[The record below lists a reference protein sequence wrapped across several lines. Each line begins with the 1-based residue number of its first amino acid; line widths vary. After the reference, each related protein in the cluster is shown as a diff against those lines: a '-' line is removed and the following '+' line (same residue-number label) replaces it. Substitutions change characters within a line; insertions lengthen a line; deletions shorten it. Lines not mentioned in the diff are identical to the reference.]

1 MNHEPRGPEMRPS
14 GWRLRKACVGWL
26 RRERKPNLS
35 EPAKCSQRLA
45 GFRWCNVRSAVWQPA
60 KCCEHFAGAVV
71 RQAILVRHAIQSVD
85 ARRGGALEVKKTPA
99 QCCVRLAGHEG
110 AMFQRVR
117 LAGSIPR
124 QCPYYDCNRPPRCV
138 WSDEEKQWL
147 RDLAAR
153 HVPHGTCLKG
163 SGPMLGLSFDAE
175 QGCWLSVCIH
185 GCSRYCRLL
194 KTFVVVIGKSEHEA
208 AGRILM

>member
-26 RRERKPNLS
+26 WRERKPNLS

-45 GFRWCNVRSAVWQPA
+45 GFRWCNVCSAVWQPA

-71 RQAILVRHAIQSVD
+71 HQTILVRHAIQSVD

-124 QCPYYDCNRPPRCV
+124 QCPITIATVPRG
-138 WSDEEKQWL
+138 
-147 RDLAAR
+147 AY
-153 HVPHGTCLKG
+153 
-163 SGPMLGLSFDAE
+163 GPMRKSGGFAIWRPAMFRT
-175 QGCWLSVCIH
+175 G
-185 GCSRYCRLL
+185 
-194 KTFVVVIGKSEHEA
+194 FV
-208 AGRILM
+208 

>member
-14 GWRLRKACVGWL
+14 GWRLRKVCVGWL
-26 RRERKPNLS
+26 WRERKPNLS
-35 EPAKCSQRLA
+35 EPAKRYERLA

-71 RQAILVRHAIQSVD
+71 HQTILVRHAIQSVD

-99 QCCVRLAGHEG
+99 QCCERLAGHEG

-124 QCPYYDCNRPPRCV
+124 QCPHYDCNRPP
-138 WSDEEKQWL
+138 W
-147 RDLAAR
+147 
-153 HVPHGTCLKG
+153 
-163 SGPMLGLSFDAE
+163 
-175 QGCWLSVCIH
+175 CI
-185 GCSRYCRLL
+185 
-194 KTFVVVIGKSEHEA
+194 
-208 AGRILM
+208 